1 MNIYGVGEVSAWVR
15 KSCAGFDRVHECDVV
30 QGLN

>member
-1 MNIYGVGEVSAWVR
+1 MNINGVGEVSAWVR
-15 KSCAGFDRVHECDVV
+15 KSCDGFDIVHGCDVV